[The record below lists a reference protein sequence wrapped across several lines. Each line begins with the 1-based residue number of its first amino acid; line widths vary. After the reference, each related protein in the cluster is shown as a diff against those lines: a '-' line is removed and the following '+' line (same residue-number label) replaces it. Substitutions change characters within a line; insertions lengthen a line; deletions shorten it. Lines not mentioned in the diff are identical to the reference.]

1 MQPYYEN
8 EIPNNTLYHHQQ
20 QQLTIDN
27 SHSSILSTP
36 QLSLTPNHIHH
47 PILQHYHH
55 SHSPHH
61 RQQFQ
66 HFYQHKYQPQPPQQQ
81 EQQETYSLGETIVNR
96 YIECEEGSTA
106 RVSFWKA
113 FNNTVQYDATEK
125 QQHENQNE
133 TCLVLDNNFD
143 ELEAVYKN
151 KLGRNREERGSA
163 RKKMRKRKVVKEELS
178 MMNSFLKRLVKRV
191 VNHQEALQNKLL
203 EVIDRMERRRIEREE
218 NWRREENELYE
229 REAIVKARERDLAKR
244 RESSIV
250 SSIEKIT
257 GRKFFFVSEST
268 HQN

>member
-8 EIPNNTLYHHQQ
+8 EIPNNTLYQQ
-20 QQLTIDN
+20 PQLTIDD
-27 SHSSILSTP
+27 SASSILSTP
-36 QLSLTPNHIHH
+36 QLTLTPNHIHH

-55 SHSPHH
+55 HSHSPQH
-61 RQQFQ
+61 RQQYQ
-66 HFYQHKYQPQPPQQQ
+66 HFYQHKYQPSQQ
-81 EQQETYSLGETIVNR
+81 QQETYSLGDTDTNVNG

-106 RVSFWKA
+106 RLSFWKA
-113 FNNTVQYDATEK
+113 FNNTVKYDATAK
-125 QQHENQNE
+125 QQEENQNE
-133 TCLVLDNNFD
+133 TCLVSDNNFG

-151 KLGRNREERGSA
+151 ELGRNQDDLKRFA
-163 RKKMRKRKVVKEELS
+163 RKKMRKKKVVKEELE
-178 MMNSFLKRLVKRV
+178 MMNSFFKRLVKRV
-191 VNHQEALQNKLL
+191 VNHQEVLQNKLL
-203 EVIDRMERRRIEREE
+203 EVIDRIERKRIEREE